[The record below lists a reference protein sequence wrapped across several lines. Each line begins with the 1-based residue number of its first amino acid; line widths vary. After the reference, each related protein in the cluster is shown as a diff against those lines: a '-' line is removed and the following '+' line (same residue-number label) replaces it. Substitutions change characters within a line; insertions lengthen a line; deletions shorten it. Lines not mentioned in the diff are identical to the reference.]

1 MDKGTANAF
10 GTVKMNAQVLS
21 DVARPNGSGGQ
32 HVPSFPAGDP
42 TKVGQNMPTYGGQKG
57 PASGGEPLFLGQ
69 TKPGGVNGQ
78 GTGEGKR
85 VGSAGKG
92 IID

>member
-32 HVPSFPAGDP
+32 HVPSFPAGDAV
-42 TKVGQNMPTYGGQKG
+42 KVGQNMPTYGGQKG
-57 PASGGEPLFLGQ
+57 PASGGEPLYVGQ
-69 TKPGGVNGQ
+69 TKPGGGFGE